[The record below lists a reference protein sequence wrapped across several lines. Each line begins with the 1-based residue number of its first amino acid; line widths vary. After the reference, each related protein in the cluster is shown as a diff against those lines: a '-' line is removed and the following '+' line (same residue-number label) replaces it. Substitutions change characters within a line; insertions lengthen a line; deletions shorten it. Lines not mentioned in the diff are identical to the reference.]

1 MDEIIARWAAGD
13 TAAAEE
19 LYSTY
24 YHRVKEF
31 IIKRGAN
38 FVDAEDIAQE
48 ALIAGLEGLR
58 AGRKPE
64 RLTMWLL
71 GIARHVSF
79 RRSLPTDDE
88 ALRET
93 VDPRR
98 RSAKSMA
105 IRREMHALLERALEK
120 MTPCDREVVDLH
132 YRVGLSRKEIADR
145 LDLPIEAIHARCDR
159 AHSRLRAALSR
170 HFTTVTL
177 AELDSGGI
185 SLQDVRNLR
194 PAFRQVILARH
205 LQGLTDAEAALRLQ
219 LPEATFRARLESAY
233 EILKCD
239 AQADFSKAREQYLLE
254 KESSG
259 D

>member
-1 MDEIIARWAAGD
+1 MDEIIARWVAGD
-13 TAAAEE
+13 AAAAEE

-48 ALIAGLEGLR
+48 ALIAGLEGLK

-64 RLTMWLL
+64 RLTQWLL

-79 RRSLPTDDE
+79 RRPLPVDE
-88 ALRET
+88 ERLRQT
-93 VDPRR
+93 VDPQR

-105 IRREMHALLERALEK
+105 MRQEMKALLERALEK
-120 MTPCDREVVDLH
+120 MTPADREIVDLH
-132 YRVGLSRKEIADR
+132 YRGGLSRKEVAER

-159 AHSRLRAALSR
+159 AHGRLRAALSR
-170 HFTTVTL
+170 HFTTVTVADL
-177 AELDSGGI
+177 EGI
-185 SLQDVRNLR
+185 TLQDIRELR
-194 PAFRQVILARH
+194 PAFRQVIIARH
-205 LQGLTDAEAALRLQ
+205 LQGLSDADASTRLQ
-219 LPEATFRARLESAY
+219 LPEATFRARLQSAY

-239 AQADFSKAREQYLLE
+239 PQADFSKAREEYLAE
-254 KESSG
+254 KE
-259 D
+259 

>member
-1 MDEIIARWAAGD
+1 MDEIIARWVAGD

-24 YHRVKEF
+24 YQRVKDF

-38 FVDAEDIAQE
+38 IVDAEDVAQE
-48 ALIAGLEGLR
+48 ALIAGLEGLK

-71 GIARHVSF
+71 GIARHVSC
-79 RRSLPTDDE
+79 RRRLPTDDE
-88 ALRET
+88 ALKQI
-93 VDPRR
+93 VDTRR

-105 IRREMHALLERALEK
+105 VRQEMNALLERALEK
-120 MTPCDREVVDLH
+120 MTPRDREIVDLH
-132 YRVGLSRKEIADR
+132 YRAGLSRKEIADR
-145 LDLPIEAIHARCDR
+145 LDLPMEAIHARCDR

-177 AELDSGGI
+177 SDLDSGI
-185 SLQDVRNLR
+185 SFRDIRDLR
-194 PAFRQVILARH
+194 PAFRQVITAKH
-205 LQGLTDAEAALRLQ
+205 LQGLSDGEASLRLQ
-219 LPEATFRARLESAY
+219 LPQATFRARLQSAY

-239 AQADFSKAREQYLLE
+239 PQADFSKAREEYLAE
-254 KESSG
+254 KE
-259 D
+259 